1 MLTEQLTNRA
11 FKNTLP
17 GTVRSL
23 LVGVGISLSCL
34 LAAKAQVSKPIE
46 IDASQVEAPPGISSY
61 TLGSA
66 RSPSGSVLGVK
77 RSFITLDGKAWLPV
91 MGEFHFTRVPESE
104 WEEELLKMK
113 AAGVQVVATYVI
125 WIHHEEIEGSFD
137 WSGQRDLKHFVE
149 LCHKHGLYV
158 FVRIGP
164 WAHGEVRN
172 GGFPDW
178 LLKKGEMRSTD
189 PAYMSY
195 VGRYYKEVGAQLRGS
210 LWKDGGPVIGIQLE
224 NEFSGRG
231 KLQGEE
237 YILALKK
244 MAIDSGLDVPFYTVT
259 GWDNAVVPR
268 GQVMPVFGGYPD
280 APWDFSIE
288 QLPPNEVYQFRF
300 ASRVTG
306 NMGMIGAGSQS
317 QKSEAD
323 RSDTP
328 FITAEMGGGVQDTYH
343 RRPVISADDVA
354 AMMPVMLGS
363 GVNLYGSY
371 MFQGGENPEGK
382 LTTLHQSQETGYPND
397 LPVKSYDF
405 QAPLGEFG
413 QEREVLRKLK
423 VFDYFLNDFG
433 QQLAPMQPHAPS
445 MIPSSPSDLSVPRVA
460 VRSEASRGFI
470 FMNNYM
476 RDRSMP
482 VRKAFQLRVK
492 LTGQVLTIPER
503 PVDIPSGAYF
513 IWPFNLKMDSMLLR
527 YSTAQLFCKLG
538 SGSAST
544 WVFEAIPGV
553 PSEFVFKDEPKIS
566 VDSAGVKVVRRA
578 GVISFTASA
587 GGFESSI
594 HLQTPKGD
602 GITIILL
609 TQTQAENT
617 WKSAFGGRERLIM
630 TTSDFFAEQN
640 TIVLNSMGLAR
651 AEFSVYPA
659 LDRDPNASAV
669 LSAVP
674 NVPEHSRYIL
684 QAPQARL
691 ALQIKETRPAGE
703 VAPVRIGPV
712 APGESKGVAQAPTD
726 EMFEKAEEWQLTI
739 PADALAHVNNV
750 FLSVQYTGDIARL
763 SANGRLL
770 VDDFYNGQNWEAGLK
785 RFAVGGSIPKLTLS
799 ILPLRKDAPIF
810 LELKLR
816 PDFSGRSQIAGL
828 KSVTLVPQYQFTVRA
843 TE

>member
-1 MLTEQLTNRA
+1 MPSEQLTNRA
-11 FKNTLP
+11 FNCLLP
-17 GTVRSL
+17 ATVRSL
-23 LVGVGISLSCL
+23 LAGIGISLICL
-34 LAAKAQVSKPIE
+34 LAAKAQTPKPIE
-46 IDASQVEAPPGISSY
+46 IDASQVQPPPGMSSY
-61 TLGSA
+61 KLGSA
-66 RSPSGSVLGVK
+66 RSPSGSVLGVN

-91 MGEFHFTRVPESE
+91 MGEFHFTRVPENE
-104 WEEELLKMK
+104 WDEELLKMK

-164 WAHGEVRN
+164 WAHGEARN

-195 VGRYYKEVGAQLRGS
+195 VAKYYKEIGAQLRGS
-210 LWKDGGPVIGIQLE
+210 LWNDGGPVIGIQLE

-244 MAIDSGLDVPFYTVT
+244 MAIESGLDVPFYTVT

-280 APWDFSIE
+280 APWDSSTE

-300 ASRVTG
+300 ASHVAA
-306 NMGMIGAGSQS
+306 NMGVIGGASQTTE
-317 QKSEAD
+317 SEAD
-323 RSDTP
+323 GSGSP

-423 VFDYFLNDFG
+423 IFDYFLNDFG
-433 QQLAPMQPHAPS
+433 QKLAPMQPHAPAVL
-445 MIPSSPSDLSVPRVA
+445 PSSPSDLSVPRVA
-460 VRSEASRGFI
+460 VRSEASHGFI
-470 FMNNYM
+470 FMNNYL
-476 RDRSMP
+476 RYGSMP
-482 VRKAFQLRVK
+482 IRKAFQLRVK
-492 LTGQVLTIPER
+492 LPGQVLTIPER
-503 PVDIPSGAYF
+503 PIDIPSGAYF
-513 IWPFNLKMDSMLLR
+513 IWPFNLQMESMLLR
-527 YSTAQLFCKLG
+527 YSTAQLFCKVG
-538 SGSAST
+538 SGSAGT
-544 WVFEAIPGV
+544 WVFEAIPGI
-553 PSEFVFKDEPKIS
+553 PAEFVFKDTPGIT
-566 VDSAGVKVVRRA
+566 VKAVAAHVVRRT
-578 GVISFTASA
+578 GVISFTADA
-587 GGFESSI
+587 GGFESPI
-594 HLQTPKGD
+594 HIQSLTGG
-602 GITIILL
+602 GITIVLL
-609 TQTQAENT
+609 TQKQAENT
-617 WKSAFGGRERLIM
+617 WKSEFGGRERLIM
-630 TTSDFFAEQN
+630 TSSDFFTEKN
-640 TIVLNSMGLAR
+640 KIVVNSMGEAR
-651 AEFSVYPA
+651 SGFGVYPP
-659 LDRDPNASAV
+659 LDRAPNASAV
-669 LSAVP
+669 LTAVTDAP
-674 NVPEHSRYIL
+674 KHSRYIL
-684 QAPQARL
+684 QAPEVQL
-691 ALQIKETRPAGE
+691 ALQLKETRPAGE
-703 VAPVRIGPV
+703 AAPVRIGPV

-726 EMFEKAEEWQLTI
+726 EMFGKAEEWQLKI

-750 FLSVQYTGDIARL
+750 FLSVRYTGDIAQL

-770 VDDFYNGQNWEAGLK
+770 VDDFYSGQTWEAGL
-785 RFAVGGSIPKLTLS
+785 RRYAVGGVIPNLTLS

-810 LELKLR
+810 FEPRLR
-816 PDFSGRSQIAGL
+816 PDFAGRSQIVDL
-828 KSVTLVPQYQFTVRA
+828 KSIALVPQYQFTVRA
-843 TE
+843 QD